1 MNSRQ
6 AVLLISTI
14 LTSLLIGGLLAGWRV
29 FAFFQTRLSDPAFLE
44 KRASE
49 VAASETQGEPATR
62 KVKLVR
68 TAPAVREKLGSTRFF
83 SGRLVE
89 IHKVVI
95 ASEIASPI
103 VSMPIEVGMPVK
115 KGESLIAEIDTIWT
129 HLAIE
134 QAEKRI
140 EVSRVKLRYEED
152 ELERYTQLNTRGK
165 GMVSESDLEMQKL
178 KVEELKANIDL
189 EEVLLREAKK
199 KLERSKI
206 YAPFDGTVV
215 RKIADVGGY
224 ISPGTSIAE
233 IVSTG
238 KIDAE
243 LTITENYID
252 RLHVGDKIPV
262 WIDPLNIET
271 EGEIFS
277 IVSYGSTAARAFPI
291 RIRMD
296 DMDGHLKIGMS
307 VRGRIQVTDSRESI
321 VVPKD
326 AVLDRPD
333 GALTWVV
340 VDQTDENGAKTGNKV
355 VEPIQVGIAARTDEK
370 YAIVPLAEEGA
381 KILVPGVECVIEG
394 AERLSVGE
402 EVKVIGIDPA
412 MTANLPK
419 AFGHMILPRLED
431 NPFFNL
437 PDENQDSSPD
447 SESTEANSRP
457 VSQPAPAA
465 LH

>member
-1 MNSRQ
+1 MNSKQ
-6 AVLLISTI
+6 TVLLISTI

-49 VAASETQGEPATR
+49 VAVSETEEQAAPR

-95 ASEIASPI
+95 ASEIAGPI

-152 ELERYTQLNTRGK
+152 ELDRYTQLNTRGK

-224 ISPGTSIAE
+224 ISTGTSIAE

-243 LTITENYID
+243 LMT
-252 RLHVGDKIPV
+252 
-262 WIDPLNIET
+262 
-271 EGEIFS
+271 S
-277 IVSYGSTAARAFPI
+277 
-291 RIRMD
+291 
-296 DMDGHLKIGMS
+296 
-307 VRGRIQVTDSRESI
+307 
-321 VVPKD
+321 
-326 AVLDRPD
+326 
-333 GALTWVV
+333 
-340 VDQTDENGAKTGNKV
+340 
-355 VEPIQVGIAARTDEK
+355 DEK
-370 YAIVPLAEEGA
+370 IIPET
-381 KILVPGVECVIEG
+381 I
-394 AERLSVGE
+394 RSGE
-402 EVKVIGIDPA
+402 LRQAYQKT
-412 MTANLPK
+412 TAV
-419 AFGHMILPRLED
+419 A
-431 NPFFNL
+431 
-437 PDENQDSSPD
+437 
-447 SESTEANSRP
+447 STEFRG
-457 VSQPAPAA
+457 
-465 LH
+465 

>member
-1 MNSRQ
+1 MNSKQ
-6 AVLLISTI
+6 TVLLISAV
-14 LTSLLIGGLLAGWRV
+14 LTSLIVGGTLAGWRV
-29 FAFFQTRLSDPAFLE
+29 FYYFQTKLSDPVFLE
-44 KRASE
+44 KRVSE
-49 VAASETQGEPATR
+49 VVSTDTEEPSGPR

-89 IHKVVI
+89 IHKAI
-95 ASEIASPI
+95 LAAEIAGPI
-103 VSMPIEVGMPVK
+103 VSMPIDVGMHVK

-129 HLAIE
+129 RLAIE

-152 ELERYTQLNTRGK
+152 EYDRYAQLNTRGK

-189 EEVLLREAKK
+189 EEVLLSEAKK
-199 KLERSKI
+199 KMERSVI
-206 YAPFDGTVV
+206 YAPFDGTIV
-215 RKIADVGGY
+215 RKIADIGGY
-224 ISPGTSIAE
+224 VSPGTSIAE
-233 IVSTG
+233 VVSTG

-277 IVSYGSTAARAFPI
+277 IVSYGSTAARAFPV

-296 DMDGHLKIGMS
+296 DMDGHLKVGMS

-333 GALTWVV
+333 GAITWVV
-340 VDQTDENGAKTGNKV
+340 VDQTDENGAKTGSKV
-355 VEPIQVGIAARTDEK
+355 VQPIPIGIAARTDEK

-394 AERLSVGE
+394 AERLAVGE
-402 EVKVIGIDPA
+402 EVQVIGIDPA

-419 AFGHMILPRLED
+419 AFGHTIIPRLED
-431 NPFFNL
+431 SPFFNL
-437 PDENQDSSPD
+437 PDEAAGTPSDPGT
-447 SESTEANSRP
+447 SEEESRAEP
-457 VSQPAPAA
+457 LPAPAT